1 MHDFVVQ
8 ILLPS
13 LAEPSDEDG
22 NAGEDCED
30 DEKSKNMTTIDS
42 KTMITPEPIKRFLS
56 RLA

>member
-1 MHDFVVQ
+1 MEHIFRIVDFN
-8 ILLPS
+8 IPS
-13 LAEPSDEDG
+13 SSDEDG